1 MTRRELLKSAG
12 GLGVAALPG
21 LWSERADRTTEQPI
35 APPALRGSLRH
46 IAAARGLKFGAAI
59 PWEELVGYPA
69 YANLVIQQCGILVPE
84 VELKWNALRP
94 APEEFDFR
102 GADRLYAFAA
112 LHGMLLR
119 GQPLIWEQALPQ
131 WFMSAVNAQNA
142 KSVMMR
148 HISTVVA
155 HFAGKTHS
163 WDVVNEAIQ
172 LEDGRID
179 GLKVTP
185 WLRFLGPEYIDTAF
199 HIAHAADPN
208 ATLVLNENWL
218 EPENYAAERKRQ
230 AMLALLTQL
239 KRNGVPIHALGVQSH
254 VSAEMQT
261 TGPRF
266 KRFLQAIEDLGL
278 AIMITEMDVRDQRL
292 PSNVE
297 ERDQLV
303 AKQYQDY
310 LSFMLQ
316 FTSLTTIV
324 TWGLTDRY
332 TWLARA
338 HPRADGLAVRPLPYD
353 ADLNPKPAW
362 EAIRRA
368 FEKAPQRA
376 TTSYRD
382 L

>member
-1 MTRRELLKSAG
+1 
-12 GLGVAALPG
+12 
-21 LWSERADRTTEQPI
+21 
-35 APPALRGSLRH
+35 LRD
-46 IAAARGLKFGAAI
+46 IAAARGLEFGAAI

-69 YANLVIQQCGILVPE
+69 YANLVTQQCGILVPE

-112 LHGMLLR
+112 SHGMRFR
-119 GQPLIWEQALPQ
+119 GHTLIWERALPE
-131 WFMSAVNAQNA
+131 WFIRVVNAQNA

-155 HFAGKTHS
+155 HFAGKIQS
-163 WDVVNEAIQ
+163 WDVVNEPIQ
-172 LEDGRID
+172 LEDGRPD

-185 WLRFLGPEYIDTAF
+185 WLRFLGPEYIDLAF
-199 HIAHAADPN
+199 HTAHAADPKT
-208 ATLVLNENWL
+208 TLVLNENWL
-218 EPENYAAERKRQ
+218 EPENYAAETRRQ

-254 VSAEMQT
+254 ISAEMQT

-292 PSNVE
+292 PSNVA

-303 AKQYQDY
+303 AEQYRDY
-310 LSFMLQ
+310 LFFMLQ
-316 FTSLTTIV
+316 FMSLKTIM
-324 TWGLTDRY
+324 TWGLTDRF

-338 HPRADGLAVRPLPYD
+338 HPRADGLPVRPLPYD

-368 FEKAPQRA
+368 FEKAPQRGL
-376 TTSYRD
+376 TS
-382 L
+382 